1 MLDFLLGCLLIIIG
15 FQIPVISL
23 YFFLL
28 FTNNQYFL
36 IILFCIFIL
45 VSGIFMFNNGPNE
58 LAFGLFIGSGWKLLN
73 ELLNYLF
80 NLNHQK
86 N

>member
-15 FQIPVISL
+15 FQVPTISL
-23 YFFLL
+23 FFFYL
-28 FTNNQYFL
+28 FTNNKYFL
-36 IILFCIFIL
+36 IILYCILMAI
-45 VSGIFMFNNGPNE
+45 SAIFMFNYGPNE

-73 ELLNYLF
+73 EILDLLF
-80 NLNHQK
+80 NLNHQT

>member
-1 MLDFLLGCLLIIIG
+1 MLNLLLSCLLMIIG
-15 FQIPVISL
+15 FQIPVISIYL
-23 YFFLL
+23 FFN
-28 FTNNQYFL
+28 NNQYFL
-36 IILFCIFIL
+36 IILFCIFI
-45 VSGIFMFNNGPNE
+45 VISGIFMFNYGPNE

-73 ELLNYLF
+73 ELLDYLF